1 MKRFSL
7 ILAFFLSILAA
18 SRLQADNLY
27 AYRDSVKN
35 GYNFLLYVPD
45 SYETSET
52 PLPILLCLHGKS
64 LAGTETISKD
74 SYTDI
79 TEYEYK

>member
-1 MKRFSL
+1 M
-7 ILAFFLSILAA
+7 AFFLSILAA

-45 SYETSET
+45 SYETSE
-52 PLPILLCLHGKS
+52 S
-64 LAGTETISKD
+64 
-74 SYTDI
+74 DI
-79 TEYEYK
+79 YWQKLNHLRSTQFRFLII